1 MLGSFWDYNRHAGFG
16 MIFNGPGERR
26 ISMKGKKWG
35 KGISLGVFRCI
46 RWLVKLFYPKIR
58 LEGTENLPDGPC
70 VVAGNHAQMNGPIAC
85 ELYLP
90 GDRAI
95 WCAGEM
101 MKLRDVP
108 AYAYADFWSGKPKG
122 VRWFYKGLSYVIA
135 PLAVC
140 VFNNAHT
147 IAVYRDARGA
157 GTFRNTVRRL
167 EEGAKVVIFPE
178 GKEKRNRIV
187 NQFQDKFVDVARLYH
202 KRTGKA
208 LPFVPVYVA
217 PRLKTIYFGKPVR
230 YRPEEPAGLERQR
243 VAEALMRAV
252 TELAEELP
260 VHTVVPYD
268 NIPSKRYP
276 ASKPQEA
283 E

>member
-1 MLGSFWDYNRHAGFG
+1 MLGSFWDYNIHAGFG
-16 MIFNGPGERR
+16 MIFNGPDERR
-26 ISMKGKKWG
+26 SSMKQKKRR
-35 KGISLGVFRCI
+35 KGISSGVFRCI
-46 RWLVKLFYPKIR
+46 RWFVKRLYPRIR

-70 VVAGNHAQMNGPIAC
+70 IVAGNHAQMNGPIAC

-101 MKLRDVP
+101 MKLWDVP
-108 AYAYADFWSGKPKG
+108 AYAYADFWSGKPRG

-140 VFNNAHT
+140 VFHNAHT

-178 GKEKRNRIV
+178 GKGKRNRIV

-202 KRTGKA
+202 RRTGEA
-208 LPFVPVYVA
+208 LPFVPMYVA
-217 PRLKTIYFGKPVR
+217 PRLKTLYFGKPVL
-230 YRPEEPAGLERQR
+230 YQPKEPAALERQR
-243 VAEALMRAV
+243 VVEALMQAV
-252 TELAEELP
+252 TDLAEGLP

-268 NIPSKRYP
+268 NIPTKHYP
-276 ASKPQEA
+276 TNKPQEA

>member
-1 MLGSFWDYNRHAGFG
+1 
-16 MIFNGPGERR
+16 
-26 ISMKGKKWG
+26 MKQRKR
-35 KGISLGVFRCI
+35 KGRVSYVVFRFI
-46 RWLVKLFYPKIR
+46 RWLVKLLYPKIK

-70 VVAGNHAQMNGPIAC
+70 IVAGNHAQMNGPIAC

-90 GDRAI
+90 GRRAI

-108 AYAYADFWSGKPKG
+108 AYAYDDFWRDKPKG
-122 VRWFYKGLSYVIA
+122 IRWFYKALSYCIA
-135 PLAVC
+135 PLSVC

-157 GTFRNTVRRL
+157 GTFRKTVRCL

-178 GKEKRNRIV
+178 GREKRNQII
-187 NQFQDKFVDVARLYH
+187 NQFQDKFVDTARLYY
-202 KRTGKA
+202 KRTGKT
-208 LPFVPVYVA
+208 LPFVPMYVA
-217 PRLKTIYFGKPVR
+217 PRLKTLYFGKPVF
-230 YRPEEPAGLERQR
+230 YRNGGQAGLERRR
-243 VAEALMRAV
+243 VTEALMQAV
-252 TELAEELP
+252 TELAEDLP

-268 NIPSKRYP
+268 NIPSRRYP
-276 ASKPQEA
+276 TNKPQEA